1 MARPT
6 GVIGPAEG
14 CQPPVYPPRPGAG
27 HQFFLTA
34 NSYSMG
40 VSEEVTGRALR
51 DFARQDEVVIATK
64 VFFQMGEK
72 PNHGGLSHKHILA
85 SIEDSLRR
93 LGTNYV
99 DLYQIHRWDSQTP
112 IEETL
117 EALNDVVLAGKARYI
132 GTSIM
137 FAWQFAT
144 AIQVSAQHG

>member
-1 MARPT
+1 
-6 GVIGPAEG
+6 
-14 CQPPVYPPRPGAG
+14 
-27 HQFFLTA
+27 
-34 NSYSMG
+34 MG